1 MSLQSTDQIA
11 DLITRIRNAIAVG
24 KTEIRVPTS
33 RLKLAVA
40 TGLQKAH
47 YLTKV
52 EEETSQ
58 PRNILHV
65 VINQDGA
72 NATITA
78 IEKIS
83 KPGRRIY
90 VSADKIPRIKSGRGT
105 VLISTSKGIL
115 SGREAKKQRL
125 GGELMLKVY

>member
-40 TGLQKAH
+40 NELAKAK

-52 EEETSQ
+52 EEETAK

-65 VINQDGA
+65 VINEPGQ
-72 NATITA
+72 NAAITEIA
-78 IEKIS
+78 KVS
-83 KPGRRIY
+83 TPGRRIY
-90 VSADKIPRIKSGRGT
+90 VAADEIPRVKSGRGT
-105 VLISTSKGIL
+105 VLLSTSKGVMN
-115 SGREAKKQRL
+115 GREAKKQRL
-125 GGELMLKVY
+125 GGELMVKVY

>member
-40 TGLQKAH
+40 TELMKAG
-47 YLTKV
+47 YV
-52 EEETSQ
+52 AAVAEEDSK
-58 PRNILHV
+58 PRNILHIS
-65 VINQDGA
+65 INEAGK
-72 NATITA
+72 NAAITE
-78 IEKIS
+78 IKKVS
-83 KPGRRIY
+83 TPGRRIY
-90 VSADKIPRIKSGRGT
+90 VSADEIPRVKSGRGT

-115 SGREAKKQRL
+115 NGREAKKQRL
-125 GGELMLKVY
+125 GGELMIQVY